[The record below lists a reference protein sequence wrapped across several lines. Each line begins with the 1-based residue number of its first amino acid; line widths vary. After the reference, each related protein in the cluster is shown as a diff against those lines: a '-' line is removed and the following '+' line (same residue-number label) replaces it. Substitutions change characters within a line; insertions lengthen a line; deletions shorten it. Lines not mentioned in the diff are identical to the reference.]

1 MKDNC
6 KNCGADQGL
15 HHCRTM
21 QCPVSG
27 REAPVG
33 RKQEWM
39 DTVYEADGNQIAS
52 LTARVAELKAALKD
66 AIEALEGAQG
76 EWQSVSVV
84 YLPEHLIDLR
94 MAEIGARTALLEA
107 K

>member
-1 MKDNC
+1 MNTTEISYLIEMAEQDSESQTIQSGKD
-6 KNCGADQGL
+6 A
-15 HHCRTM
+15 R
-21 QCPVSG
+21 
-27 REAPVG
+27 RELA
-33 RKQEWM
+33 
-39 DTVYEADGNQIAS
+39 A

>member
-1 MKDNC
+1 MAEQDSESQTIQSGKD
-6 KNCGADQGL
+6 A
-15 HHCRTM
+15 R
-21 QCPVSG
+21 
-27 REAPVG
+27 RELA
-33 RKQEWM
+33 
-39 DTVYEADGNQIAS
+39 A